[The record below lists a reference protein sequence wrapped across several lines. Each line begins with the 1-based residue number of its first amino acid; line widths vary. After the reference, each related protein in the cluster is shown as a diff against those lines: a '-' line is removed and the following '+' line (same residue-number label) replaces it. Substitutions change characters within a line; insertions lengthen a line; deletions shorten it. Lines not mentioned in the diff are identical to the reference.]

1 MTVQGGSNPSA
12 NVGRPN
18 DSISSDEDSFT
29 AIKASDTAAG
39 GATKASNYDDEKL
52 TTKDVQPLIIE
63 APYPPTIF
71 GLEAARVHCRFM
83 MNRIVS
89 EV

>member
-1 MTVQGGSNPSA
+1 MTVQGGSNPSE
-12 NVGRPN
+12 RPN
-18 DSISSDEDSFT
+18 DAGSSDEDSFT
-29 AIKASDTAAG
+29 AVKVSDTASG
-39 GATKASNYDDEKL
+39 SATKASNHDGENS
-52 TTKDVQPLIIE
+52 TTKDVQPLVIE

>member
-1 MTVQGGSNPSA
+1 MTVQGGSNTTE
-12 NVGRPN
+12 RPN
-18 DSISSDEDSFT
+18 DAGSSDEDSFT
-29 AIKASDTAAG
+29 AVKVSDTAAG
-39 GATKASNYDDEKL
+39 SATKASNHDGESS
-52 TTKDVQPLIIE
+52 TIKDVQPLVIE
-63 APYPPTIF
+63 APYPATIF